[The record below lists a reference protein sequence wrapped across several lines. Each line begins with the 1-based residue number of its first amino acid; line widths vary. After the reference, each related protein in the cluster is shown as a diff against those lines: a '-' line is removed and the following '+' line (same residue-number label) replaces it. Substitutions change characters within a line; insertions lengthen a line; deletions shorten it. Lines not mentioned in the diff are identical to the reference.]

1 MLTDGVLTNRVRVG
15 VWYVAEDRDRPYD
28 GSEPTANPLQEETE
42 IRVPLAT
49 VDVRLTT
56 RFGVQA
62 AAAVPDV
69 TRSAIVARPSG
80 DFHFQET
87 FHGLGDISLLGWFR
101 FRLSGRWNATAS
113 AGMSLPAGKT
123 EQPRFRATL
132 EQGSLVPTSRLQ
144 RGTGTFDPLLGL
156 SIDRRTRLATL
167 LGSVAARLPVSENRH
182 GLRTGASW
190 EANGGASRPLGTHR
204 LVGFARL
211 GWLHRQQD
219 VFEGT
224 PVLVGGGNWLY
235 FTPGIAVAVG
245 KGLQAQAE
253 VKLPVHRSLANRQ
266 LDSSA
271 IVQFG
276 VSRAFGH

>member
-1 MLTDGVLTNRVRVG
+1 
-15 VWYVAEDRDRPYD
+15 
-28 GSEPTANPLQEETE
+28 
-42 IRVPLAT
+42 VPLA
-49 VDVRLTT
+49 
-56 RFGVQA
+56 
-62 AAAVPDV
+62 
-69 TRSAIVARPSG
+69 
-80 DFHFQET
+80 
-87 FHGLGDISLLGWFR
+87 
-101 FRLSGRWNATAS
+101 
-113 AGMSLPAGKT
+113 
-123 EQPRFRATL
+123 
-132 EQGSLVPTSRLQ
+132 
-144 RGTGTFDPLLGL
+144 
-156 SIDRRTRLATL
+156 
-167 LGSVAARLPVSENRH
+167 ENEH
-182 GLRTGASW
+182 GLRTGVSW
-190 EANGGASRPLGTHR
+190 EVNGGASRPLGTHR